1 MLREISETIV
11 EVVSYIPAL
20 FVPRDSV
27 HFVLARG
34 IFGILLVVLVIIILA
49 FKPLR
54 AAIKRYRGNRR
65 HIPIDSKAARYSSR
79 VARYSLSAA
88 RLNGAQHGCKHDS
101 FCSDD
106 LRCRRKSP
114 WRRFDAGEVM
124 IRFQSCVGSST
135 GR

>member
-34 IFGILLVVLVIIILA
+34 MFGILLVVLVIIILA

-54 AAIKRYRGNRR
+54 AAIKRYRGSQQET
-65 HIPIDSKAARYSSR
+65 H
-79 VARYSLSAA
+79 
-88 RLNGAQHGCKHDS
+88 
-101 FCSDD
+101 SD
-106 LRCRRKSP
+106 
-114 WRRFDAGEVM
+114 
-124 IRFQSCVGSST
+124 
-135 GR
+135 